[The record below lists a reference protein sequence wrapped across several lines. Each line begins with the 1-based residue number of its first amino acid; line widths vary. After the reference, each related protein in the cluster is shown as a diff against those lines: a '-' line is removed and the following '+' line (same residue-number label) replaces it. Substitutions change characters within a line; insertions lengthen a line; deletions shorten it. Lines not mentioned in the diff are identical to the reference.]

1 LFFAGCDV
9 GAISAKVVILE
20 EDTLLVQET
29 MAYKMLPREAAIEV
43 MEKALANAGL
53 SLEQLDGCVACGFGR
68 KVVPYANGDVPEI
81 MSLSKGVRWAHSGV
95 KTVIDAGGQKIR
107 AFNIGE
113 NGKVSDSATNEKCAS
128 GTGRF
133 IEVMARALD
142 LSLDSASALASEATD
157 PVSITSQ
164 CGVFAESEM
173 ITHVNDGRKRAD
185 IVAGLCRS
193 VATRIASLVRSIR
206 LEEEVALVGGVAR
219 NTGVVD
225 YTAKELGVRFAE
237 LGIDPQAL
245 GALGAAL
252 VARERRDG
260 AASRVG

>member
-164 CGVFAESEM
+164 CGVFAERAYGLPNWGSILRRWVRWVRHWWRGKGAMERPLGWGEGYAITQSSTASTVQDSRNVGCGSGGLPLFFGLHCMAAPHFKQATIRAWEM
-173 ITHVNDGRKRAD
+173 
-185 IVAGLCRS
+185 
-193 VATRIASLVRSIR
+193 
-206 LEEEVALVGGVAR
+206 
-219 NTGVVD
+219 
-225 YTAKELGVRFAE
+225 
-237 LGIDPQAL
+237 
-245 GALGAAL
+245 
-252 VARERRDG
+252 
-260 AASRVG
+260 

>member
-1 LFFAGCDV
+1 MFFAGCDV

-20 EDTLLVQET
+20 GDAIRVQEV
-29 MAYKMLPREAAIEV
+29 MAYKMLPRKAATEV

-53 SLEQLDGCVACGFGR
+53 SLDQLDGCVACGFAR

-81 MSLSKGVRWAHSGV
+81 VSLSRGVRWAHPGV

-107 AFNIGE
+107 AFNIEE
-113 NGKVSDSATNEKCAS
+113 NGKVIDSATNEKCAS

-133 IEVMARALD
+133 IEVMAKALD
-142 LSLDSASALASEATD
+142 LSLESASALFLEATD

-164 CGVFAESEM
+164 CGVFAESEL

-206 LEEEVALVGGVAR
+206 LEEEVAFVGGVAR

-225 YTAKELGVRFAE
+225 YTSKELGVRFVE
-237 LGIDPQAL
+237 LGVDPQAV

-252 VARERRDG
+252 VARERHHG
-260 AASRVG
+260 T

>member
-1 LFFAGCDV
+1 L

-20 EDTLLVQET
+20 GDTILVQKA
-29 MAYKMLPREAAIEV
+29 MAYKMLPRKAATEV
-43 MEKALANAGL
+43 MEKALASAGL
-53 SLEQLDGCVACGFGR
+53 SLDQLDGCVPCGFGR

-81 MSLSKGVRWAHSGV
+81 VSLSRGVRWAHSGV
-95 KTVIDAGGQKIR
+95 RTVIDAGGQKIR
-107 AFNIGE
+107 AFNIE
-113 NGKVSDSATNEKCAS
+113 EDGKVFDSATNEKCAS

-142 LSLDSASALASEATD
+142 LSLDRASALALEATD

-164 CGVFAESEM
+164 CGVFAESEL
-173 ITHVNDGRKRAD
+173 ITHMNDGRNRAD

-206 LEEEVALVGGVAR
+206 LEEEVAFVGGVAK
-219 NTGVVD
+219 NAGVAD
-225 YTAKELGVRFAE
+225 CTAKELGLRFAE
-237 LGIDPQAL
+237 LRVDPQAL

-252 VARERRDG
+252 VARERHEG
-260 AASRVG
+260 ADSRAR

>member
-1 LFFAGCDV
+1 MFFAGCDV
-9 GAISAKVVILE
+9 GPISAKVVILE
-20 EDTLLVQET
+20 GDAILAQEV
-29 MAYKMLPREAAIEV
+29 MAYKMLPRQAATEV
-43 MEKALANAGL
+43 MERALANAGL

-68 KVVPYANGDVPEI
+68 KVVPYANGDVPENL
-81 MSLSKGVRWAHSGV
+81 SLSRGVRWAHPGV

-107 AFNIGE
+107 AFNIEE
-113 NGKVSDSATNEKCAS
+113 NGKVIDSATNEKCAS

-133 IEVMARALD
+133 IEVMAKALD
-142 LSLDSASALASEATD
+142 LSLDSASALVLEATD

-164 CGVFAESEM
+164 CGVFAESEL

-206 LEEEVALVGGVAR
+206 LETEVAFVGGVAK
-219 NTGVVD
+219 NAGVVD
-225 YTAKELGVRFAE
+225 FTAKELGVTFAE
-237 LGIDPQAL
+237 LGVDPQAL

-252 VARERRDG
+252 VARDRHEG
-260 AASRVG
+260 AGSGVR